1 MANIG
6 LIVFGITGL
15 LALTSL
21 LPALAQRVKLPYS
34 VLLAL
39 AGAALGLLISVRDAM
54 PEGAIVTDFL
64 TALSGFRISS
74 EAFLVIF
81 LPALLFESALA
92 IDVRRMMSDI
102 APILLMAVIAVIVC
116 MLVVGF
122 ALASVTEYGLIA
134 CLLLGAIVATTDP
147 AAVIGIFKEIG
158 APKRLTMLV
167 EGESLLNDAAAI
179 ALFAMLAGM
188 LLGGHEAA
196 WGAAA
201 GNFAVKFLGGGL
213 LGGAMGLGVCFLF
226 PLLRGFTTAEITL
239 TVALAYLSFVVG
251 EHYFH
256 VSGVV
261 ACVVAGLV
269 VGSLGRTRM
278 SPLTHARMEG
288 AWGQLGFWANSLIFL
303 LAAMLVPAI
312 MERTTWAEV
321 LAILVLYGAALAA
334 RVLVVFGLLPM
345 LTAAGIAERVNN
357 RMKVVVLW
365 GGLRGAISLALALA
379 VVEHPNASE
388 SIRDFIA
395 TSVTGFVLLTLLV
408 NGTTLRLLIHWLRLD
423 RLSALDRGLRDRALS
438 LAIEEIDQEVRAI
451 GRREGLAAAAID
463 VVTTRYATQL
473 SHFRRIRAGGG
484 DLMLDELLSI
494 GLAMLSAQEEA
505 RYYKNF
511 SDGIMPRRIAA
522 TLLTDAGRLREAARF
537 GGRDGYAAAARQT
550 LRHDWRMN
558 LGIRLNHRFGFEWLL
573 ADALAERCETMLNR
587 RLVIGELLAFC
598 RDRLTAL
605 LGEETA
611 IEIRGLILERTR
623 AIDEALTALRL
634 QYPDFTRE
642 LQGRYLGRIA
652 RQMESDRYEEWKERA
667 IVGGEVADAL
677 ARDRDR
683 RWADLDKPLRLDV
696 ALSATELLER
706 VPLFAK
712 LPPDKRASIAQLMK
726 PRMTLPGDPIV
737 RRGQRGDAMYFIASG
752 AAAVLIPG
760 KPVELG
766 SGEFFGELAL
776 LTGQPRNAD
785 VVSLGYC
792 RLLELSSRDFQDL
805 LADDSELKRA
815 IEAVAQERLN
825 PRRPETRAQQRDR
838 QVGR

>member
-6 LIVFGITGL
+6 LVVFGITGL

-21 LPALAQRVKLPYS
+21 LPAVAQRLKLPYS

-39 AGAALGLLISVRDAM
+39 AGSALGLLIAVRDQM
-54 PEGAIVTDFL
+54 PAGIVTDFL
-64 TALSGFRISS
+64 TVLSSFHISS

-81 LPALLFESALA
+81 LPTLLFESALA

-102 APILLMAVIAVIVC
+102 APILLMAIVAVVVC

-122 ALASVTEYGLIA
+122 ALASVTQFSLIA
-134 CLLLGAIVATTDP
+134 CLTLGAIIATTDP
-147 AAVIGIFKEIG
+147 AAVISIFKEIG

-179 ALFAMLAGM
+179 ALFAMLVGM
-188 LLGGHEAA
+188 LLGGQEAA
-196 WGAAA
+196 WGAVA

-213 LGGAMGLGVCFLF
+213 LGGAMGLGVCYLF
-226 PLLRGFTTAEITL
+226 PLLKGFTTAEITL

-278 SPLTHARMEG
+278 SPRTHEQMEG

-303 LAAMLVPAI
+303 LAAMLVPGI
-312 MERTTWAEV
+312 MRRTGWDEIITIV
-321 LAILVLYGAALAA
+321 VLYVAAFVA
-334 RVLVVFGLLPM
+334 RSVVVGGLLP
-345 LTAAGIAERVNN
+345 LLSAGGIAERVNN
-357 RMKVVVLW
+357 RMKVVVAW
-365 GGLRGAISLALALA
+365 GGMRGAISLALALA
-379 VVEHPNASE
+379 VVEHPNATDSV
-388 SIRDFIA
+388 RDFIA
-395 TSVTGFVLLTLLV
+395 TSVTGFVLMTLFI

-463 VVTTRYATQL
+463 MITTRYAMQL
-473 SHFRRIRAGGG
+473 HHFRRIRAGRG

-505 RYYKNF
+505 RYFKNF

-537 GGRDGYAAAARQT
+537 GGRQGYAAAARQT
-550 LRHDWRMN
+550 LRHDWRMK
-558 LGIRLNHRFGFEWLL
+558 LGIWLNHRFGLEWLL

-587 RLVIGELLAFC
+587 RLVIGELLGFC

-642 LQGRYLGRIA
+642 LQSRYLGRIA

-677 ARDRDR
+677 AHARDE
-683 RWADLDKPLRLDV
+683 RWADLDKPLRLDM
-696 ALSATELLER
+696 ALSAAELVER
-706 VPLFAK
+706 VPLFAN
-712 LPPDKRASIAQLMK
+712 LPTDKRASIARLLK
-726 PRMTLPGDPIV
+726 TRLTLPGDPIV

-792 RLLELSSRDFQDL
+792 RLLELRQGDFQQL
-805 LADDSELKRA
+805 LAGDADLKRA
-815 IEAVAQERLN
+815 IEAVAEERLH
-825 PRRPETRAQQRDR
+825 PQRAQGRAPYRADG